1 MIEKIRLVTLDN
13 AYCAAT
19 QPLAKTM
26 FGELLCLRA
35 EGYGSEYPPSFL
47 PLDAAD
53 YVVWHHLFCV
63 EEATRLIPVAG
74 FRQVSLKRCD
84 FYQIKMPLLKTAEDA
99 NAHRH
104 LLALNAI
111 FSESRQE
118 DMDAVYSAGLTIK
131 KHYRGIRELS
141 AFVRELG
148 AALTYADMLER
159 AVHSYVCAAVLR
171 FKTNIWFQD
180 VGYRPLEL
188 NGETLSIIHKVSA
201 GNEPMLLMHL
211 TEISDWAKSCR
222 EKHEFLFR
230 KRLVIEPKDA
240 ESAGIEEP
248 VAA

>member
-13 AYCAAT
+13 AYRSAT

-26 FGELLCLRA
+26 FGELIGLRA
-35 EGYGSEYPPSFL
+35 EGYGAEYPPSFL
-47 PLDAAD
+47 PLDSAD
-53 YVVWHHLFCV
+53 YVVWHHLFCI
-63 EEATRLIPVAG
+63 EEATRLKPIAG

-99 NAHRH
+99 SADKH
-104 LLALNAI
+104 LMALNTI
-111 FSESRQE
+111 FSESRAKNS
-118 DMDAVYSAGLTIK
+118 DAVYSAGLTIK
-131 KHYRGIRELS
+131 KHYRGIKELS
-141 AFVRELG
+141 TLVRELG

-159 AVHSYVCAAVLR
+159 AVQTYVCAAVLR
-171 FKTNIWFQD
+171 FKTNVWFQD
-180 VGYRPLEL
+180 VGYRPLAL

-201 GNEPMLLMHL
+201 GGEPMLLMHL

-230 KRLVIEPKDA
+230 KRLIIEPKDA
-240 ESAGIEEP
+240 ESVGIEEL